1 MAPLQPHADE
11 GTRSPDV
18 VLPSANVA
26 NACSLPFAQNHGD
39 DDGVEAAGPTQMG
52 QQTGPGRTVD
62 SVLGP
67 FLTRNG
73 VLGLEAFE
81 LRPAVAYTDVADTP
95 GPSSGRLSGD
105 VLEPASPVVDLPSR
119 DDVPAPTEE

>member
-1 MAPLQPHADE
+1 MAPLQPHADG
-11 GTRSPDV
+11 GTRSFDV
-18 VLPSANVA
+18 MLPSTIVA
-26 NACSLPFAQNHGD
+26 DECSLPSVQNRGD
-39 DDGVEAAGPTQMG
+39 DDGVEAIGPTQVG
-52 QQTGPGRTVD
+52 QQMGPGRTLD
-62 SVLGP
+62 LVLGP

-95 GPSSGRLSGD
+95 GPPSGRLSGD